1 MCGTRNRQRYYQSQE
16 SEHPTKVL
24 FSVNNIGRA
33 VYDALV
39 AGLEQRQKEIRVTE
53 LPNEKVMAA
62 IRMENPQ
69 LYFVDF
75 SVWNVTEFMG
85 IHKIAPTYM
94 YDERQCDTINAKA
107 EALYR
112 RFASLEGE
120 YFLRKV
126 HNYFVRTVSY
136 DETEGKYIISNNSNL
151 STDLKRTGQLEIITN
166 GYATLQEPNA
176 IWNLKTNTSS
186 PYTIFYGNYDIIIE
200 IPQANNSYMIQNTGD
215 KWTIN
220 MRSVLSY
227 PQAYS
232 SDDDFKSYWTAIYTV
247 VPDTFSGSAEVL
259 KSTKFSI
266 SPDVTTSTTMYTTD
280 VLNIMTSSPM
290 RYNPICGTRA
300 FAPGGSLIV
309 SVAEATDP
317 SGYFSVEWL
326 ENESGCKPTVA
337 LTFQG
342 ETQEFP
348 GNM

>member
-1 MCGTRNRQRYYQSQE
+1 MRKLFIITSLLATFICTFSSCNKPDDDGGGTQ
-16 SEHPTKVL
+16 
-24 FSVNNIGRA
+24 
-33 VYDALV
+33 
-39 AGLEQRQKEIRVTE
+39 
-53 LPNEKVMAA
+53 
-62 IRMENPQ
+62 
-69 LYFVDF
+69 
-75 SVWNVTEFMG
+75 MG
-85 IHKIAPTYM
+85 IILLTYESIMKQNTIALDPFNVAL
-94 YDERQCDTINAKA
+94 RFNALLVDSDGDYKN
-107 EALYR
+107 EEIKNKL
-112 RFASLEGE
+112 LGE
-120 YFLRKV
+120 
-126 HNYFVRTVSY
+126 NTNISY